1 MTKAQDSNAALAG
14 TVRKAHAKHQAVEAV
29 GQVVGQAI
37 GQAARTLLPTSG
49 KSGSGTGLLGLS
61 AALVVGMGI
70 GAAIGSD
77 QPAASGADVRLP
89 LDDEPKGGKD
99 SGHQADY
106 DCAL

>member
-1 MTKAQDSNAALAG
+1 MTKAQDSNAAPAG
-14 TVRKAHAKHQAVEAV
+14 TVRKAHAKRQAVEAV
-29 GQVVGQAI
+29 GQVV

-77 QPAASGADVRLP
+77 QPAASGADVLLP